1 MFLVGLTGGIA
12 SGKSTVSR
20 LLGCHGAAV
29 VDADVIARE
38 VVEPGA
44 PALAAIVERFGNGV
58 LRSDGS
64 LDRERLGAI
73 AFSDPE
79 ANADLRAITHPEI
92 GRVIGERMTAL
103 AGTDRVVIL
112 DAALLVETA
121 RGGLAMLI
129 VVAADL
135 DVQVERMMRDRAL
148 SRAEA
153 EARIASQAPL
163 ADKLAAA
170 DLVVWNNGTIEE
182 LEARVDEVWA
192 EVLERKAGGWG
203 AG

>member
-170 DLVVWNNGTIEE
+170 DLVVWKKGTIDE
-182 LEARVDEVWA
+182 LEARVVEEWA

>member
-20 LLGCHGAAV
+20 LLGDHGATV

-148 SRAEA
+148 SRAAA